1 MLIHVFHCLY
11 LCCSISLEER
21 FLYISGKGGLKNLIS
36 EGKGRENVVFC
47 FIKALGMK
55 GGMQKQDIKFGI
67 LPWWWNCSSL
77 VKGFFPNTFP
87 FFFSSFSFNSI
98 SLQWII
104 NFILGHLNFWI
115 STIFRGGGLNFWW
128 GKVPQMGFRPES
140 TSFVHS

>member
-1 MLIHVFHCLY
+1 MMLIHVFHCLY

-67 LPWWWNCSSL
+67 LP
-77 VKGFFPNTFP
+77 
-87 FFFSSFSFNSI
+87 
-98 SLQWII
+98 
-104 NFILGHLNFWI
+104 
-115 STIFRGGGLNFWW
+115 
-128 GKVPQMGFRPES
+128 
-140 TSFVHS
+140 